1 MFIHDSSLHN
11 SLPTFDSKLDNA
23 FPNLGESFR
32 TSEQP
37 KSQTIIFTQLFSSNN
52 LYFRSWNDGYVICD
66 KGNGFYL
73 QKSNV
78 SLQPFCQPLCTRKIF
93 QFSIPTE
100 IWILFVGKLLH
111 IFRRQPMNYYL
122 LWICWI
128 ILWENLYHQN
138 WGWGL
143 SMDHAAWFNH
153 VQTFKDSL
161 LITNVLMKLIFGA
174 I

>member
-11 SLPTFDSKLDNA
+11 SLPTFDSELDSA
-23 FPNLGESFR
+23 FPNLGVIRESFR

-52 LYFRSWNDGYVICD
+52 LYFQSWTDGYVICD

-78 SLQPFCQPLCTRKIF
+78 SLQPFWQPLCTRKIF
-93 QFSIPTE
+93 QFSIRTE
-100 IWILFVGKLLH
+100 IWILFVKKRLH

-122 LWICWI
+122 L
-128 ILWENLYHQN
+128 
-138 WGWGL
+138 
-143 SMDHAAWFNH
+143 
-153 VQTFKDSL
+153 
-161 LITNVLMKLIFGA
+161 
-174 I
+174 